1 MAKKRLSQND
11 KIYNYLLTHPI
22 ITQAMAT
29 EIFNITR
36 LSARIYDLKQLGVV
50 IGSRMVYYTKKD
62 GSPGK
67 YAEYWLEI

>member
-1 MAKKRLSQND
+1 MAKKRSQDD
-11 KIYNYLLTHPI
+11 KIYDYLLTHPI

-36 LSARIYDLKQLGVV
+36 LSARIYDLKQLGIA

-62 GSPGK
+62 GSTGK